1 MSIDTQIA
9 PPAPATPMSGQ
20 AATSTAPP
28 LLEITDLHVEYGTV
42 LRPVPAVRGVS
53 LTLRPGEV
61 LAIVGESGSG
71 KSTTAHAV
79 MQLLPGNGRV
89 AGGSIRFDGEDITHA
104 KRGRIVALRGAAI
117 GLVPQDP
124 GVALNPVLRIGD
136 QVAEVLRLHRVI
148 SRRDAAARAVEI
160 LREVGLS
167 DPELRARQY
176 PHELSGGMRQRVLIG
191 IAMANEPRLVIADE
205 ATSALDV
212 TVQRRVLD
220 LLAAMTARA
229 GTAVLMITH
238 DLGVAADRADR
249 VVVMQNG
256 AVVEHG
262 PAREILT
269 RPRHP
274 YTQALLAAAPGIA
287 ARRAVPAAAREA
299 QPEATPA
306 PLVTVQGLC
315 KQFRLGPDRVLKA
328 VQEVSFSIPRGQ
340 TFSIVGES
348 GSGKS
353 TTARMI
359 SRLETASAGRILFD
373 GEDITDL
380 AGEKLRRLRR
390 RFQLVYQNP
399 YSSLDPRMS
408 VEEILTEP
416 LRAFR
421 LGDRA
426 EQRARAARLLDQV
439 ALPRDYLQR
448 RPGALSGGQRQR
460 IAIARALALQPD
472 LLVLDEPVS
481 ALDVSVQDQI
491 LRLLG
496 ELQREAGLTYLM
508 ISHDLAV
515 VRQISHQVGVMQ
527 AGVMVE
533 QGSRDAV
540 FDRPRH
546 PYTQELLQAIPGLG
560 A

>member
-1 MSIDTQIA
+1 MSIGTQIA
-9 PPAPATPMSGQ
+9 PPA
-20 AATSTAPP
+20 AAIASTAPI
-28 LLEITDLHVEYGTV
+28 LLEIENLQVEYGSE
-42 LRPVPAVRGVS
+42 LNPVPAVKGVS
-53 LTLRPGEV
+53 LTLRQGEV
-61 LAIVGESGSG
+61 VAIVGESGSG

-89 AGGSIRFDGEDITHA
+89 AGGSIRFDGEDITYA
-104 KRGRIVALRGAAI
+104 KRGRVVALRGAAI

-160 LREVGLS
+160 LREVGLNE
-167 DPELRARQY
+167 PELRARQY

-220 LLAAMTARA
+220 LLAAMTART

-249 VVVMQNG
+249 VVVMQQG
-256 AVVEHG
+256 AVVEQG

-269 RPRHP
+269 RPKHA

-287 ARRAVPAAAREA
+287 TRRAATLPARPHDHSLANA
-299 QPEATPA
+299 PA
-306 PLVTVQGLC
+306 PLIKVEALR
-315 KQFRLGPDRVLKA
+315 KQFRLGADRVLKA
-328 VQEVSFSIPRGQ
+328 VQDVSFSIPQGQ

-359 SRLETASAGRILFD
+359 ARLETVSAGRVLFD
-373 GEDITDL
+373 GVDITPL
-380 AGEKLRRLRR
+380 SGEPLRRLRR

-408 VEEILTEP
+408 IEDILTEP

-421 LGDRA
+421 LGSRA
-426 EQRARAARLLDQV
+426 EQKTRAALLLDQV

-448 RPGALSGGQRQR
+448 KPGALSGGQRQR

-472 LLVLDEPVS
+472 LLILDEPVS

-496 ELQREAGLTYLM
+496 DLQRDAGLTYLM

-515 VRQISHQVGVMQ
+515 VRQISHYVGVMQ
-527 AGVMVE
+527 GGVMVE
-533 QGSRDAV
+533 QGSRDAI
-540 FDRPRH
+540 FDH
-546 PYTQELLQAIPGLG
+546 PCHAYTQELLNAIPGRV

>member
-1 MSIDTQIA
+1 MSIETQIA
-9 PPAPATPMSGQ
+9 PPPAMSSASPAPL
-20 AATSTAPP
+20 
-28 LLEITDLHVEYGTV
+28 LLEIEDLHVEYGTE
-42 LRPVPAVRGVS
+42 LSPVPAVKGVH
-53 LTLRPGEV
+53 LTLRQGEV
-61 LAIVGESGSG
+61 VAIVGESGSG

-79 MQLLPGNGRV
+79 MHLLPGNGRV
-89 AGGSIRFDGEDITHA
+89 SGGTIRFDGEDITHA
-104 KRGRIVALRGAAI
+104 RRGRIVQLRGAAI

-124 GVALNPVLRIGD
+124 GVALNPVLRIGE
-136 QVAEVLRLHRVI
+136 QVAEVLRLHRAI
-148 SRRDAAARAVEI
+148 SRRDAATRAVEI

-220 LLAAMTARA
+220 LLAAMTART

-256 AVVEHG
+256 AVVEQG

-269 RPRHP
+269 SPKHP

-287 ARRAVPAAAREA
+287 ARRAVAVQSARSGGEA
-299 QPEATPA
+299 SKASV
-306 PLVTVQGLC
+306 PLVTVEALR
-315 KQFRLGPDRVLKA
+315 KEFRLGPDRVLKA
-328 VQEVSFSIPRGQ
+328 VQDVSFSIPRGQ

-359 SRLETASAGRILFD
+359 SRLETASAGRVLFD
-373 GEDITDL
+373 GVDITAL
-380 AGEKLRRLRR
+380 SGEPLRRLRR

-408 VEEILTEP
+408 IEDILCEP

-421 LGDRA
+421 LGSRA
-426 EQRARAARLLDQV
+426 EQKAQAATLLDQV

-448 RPGALSGGQRQR
+448 KPGALSGGQRQR
-460 IAIARALALQPD
+460 IAIARALALKPD

-496 ELQREAGLTYLM
+496 ELQRDAGLTYLM

-515 VRQISHQVGVMQ
+515 VRQISHRVGVMQ
-527 AGVMVE
+527 GGVMVE
-533 QGSRDAV
+533 QGSRDEV
-540 FDRPRH
+540 FDHPRH
-546 PYTQELLQAIPGLG
+546 AYTRELLAAIPGG
-560 A
+560 EH